1 MPYKPKF
8 CCQCGEKVERT
19 GWTILTSRRFCE
31 LCETD
36 YKLDDWILKIVFA
49 LGIVFGIYG
58 FGISLQKAEK
68 PLNIAPNY
76 LTNNLLN
83 DNKIQVNSQ
92 IAANTDLQPVNQS
105 RETNSVSQTNVKP
118 NPIAPKQ
125 NLSVKLPEKPSEN
138 PQNASVEKVYFCGAQ
153 TKKGTPCSRRMKGG
167 GRCWQHTGQ
176 PAMLPQ
182 DKLIASQ

>member
-36 YKLDDWILKIVFA
+36 YKLDDWLPKIVFT
-49 LGIVFGIYG
+49 LGIIIGIYG
-58 FGISLQKAEK
+58 LGISLQKTEK
-68 PLNIAPNY
+68 PLSVASNQLANS
-76 LTNNLLN
+76 LLN
-83 DNKIQVNSQ
+83 NNKNQVNSQ
-92 IAANTDLQPVNQS
+92 VAVNAGVQPVNQI
-105 RETNSVSQTNVKP
+105 RETNSVSQTNVKA
-118 NPIAPKQ
+118 NSIATKQ
-125 NLSVKLPEKPSEN
+125 NLSAKLTELSEN
-138 PQNASVEKVYFCGAQ
+138 RQNTPVETVYFCGAQ